1 MLVQK
6 IFSPKGLTRGGGD
19 LKDVSFLY
27 ILVWWRLFLLLLGEH
42 KSQLLVLGLG
52 TGVLQKHP

>member
-6 IFSPKGLTRGGGD
+6 IFSPKRLTRGGGD

-27 ILVWWRLFLLLLGEH
+27 ILDTKVN
-42 KSQLLVLGLG
+42 S
-52 TGVLQKHP
+52 